1 MKCPYAKLLGVRNEG
16 IHAFRI
22 FDIAFYDVLFTVIGA
37 YIFSRITKYKFIT
50 ILIYLFVIGEILH
63 YMLGVD
69 TKVLELLG
77 LTPKCD

>member
-1 MKCPYAKLLGVRNEG
+1 MKCPYAKILGVRNEG

-22 FDIAFYDVLFTVIGA
+22 FDIAFNDVFFTVIGA
-37 YIFSRITKYKFIT
+37 YLFSRITKYKFVT
-50 ILIYLFVIGEILH
+50 VLIYLFVIGEILH